1 MKKLMTAAIAGIV
14 LGVATLSAPAQA
26 ATYKV
31 DPAHAFAV
39 FKVSH
44 FGWSNNWGRFNDV
57 SGSVDFDKSDVTK
70 SKVSITIKTASV
82 DTNHKKRDAH
92 LRSPDFFNAKEFPEM
107 KFVSTKIMK
116 TGDKTANVTGN
127 LTLLGVTK
135 PVTLSVTWNRE
146 GPHFRNKDKT
156 HTGFSATGTIKRS
169 DFGMKKFVPA
179 IGDNIT
185 IFLDVEAIKQ

>member
-1 MKKLMTAAIAGIV
+1 MKKLMTAMIAGVV
-14 LGVATLSAPAQA
+14 LSVATLSAPAQA
-26 ATYKV
+26 DTYKV
-31 DPAHAFAV
+31 DPAHAFAM

-57 SGSVDFDKSDVTK
+57 TGSIDFDKADVTK

-82 DTNHKKRDAH
+82 DTNHDKRDAH

-107 KFVSTKIMK
+107 KFVSTKIDK

-135 PVTLSVTWNRE
+135 PVTLSVTWNKE
-146 GPHFRNKDKT
+146 GPHFRNKDKI

-179 IGDNIT
+179 IGDTIT
-185 IFLDVEAIKQ
+185 LFLDVEAIKQ

>member
-1 MKKLMTAAIAGIV
+1 M
-14 LGVATLSAPAQA
+14 
-26 ATYKV
+26 
-31 DPAHAFAV
+31 

-57 SGSVDFDKSDVTK
+57 SGSIDFDKADVTK
-70 SKVSITIKTASV
+70 SKVSITIKTASI
-82 DTNHKKRDAH
+82 DTNHGKRDAH

-107 KFVSTKIMK
+107 KFVSTKIDK

-135 PVTLSVTWNRE
+135 PVTLSVTWNKE
-146 GPHFRNKDKT
+146 GPHFRNKDKI

-179 IGDNIT
+179 IGDTIT
-185 IFLDVEAIKQ
+185 IFLDIEAVKQ

>member
-1 MKKLMTAAIAGIV
+1 MKRFLTAAIAGAA
-14 LGVATLSAPAQA
+14 LGLVSLAAPAHA
-26 ATYKV
+26 DTYKV

-57 SGSVDFDKSDVTK
+57 SGTIEFDKADVTK
-70 SKVSITIKTASV
+70 SKVSITIKTASI
-82 DTNHKKRDAH
+82 DTNHQKRDDH

-107 KFVSTKIMK
+107 KFSSTKIEK
-116 TGDKTANVTGN
+116 TGDRTAKVTGD

-135 PVTLSVTWNRE
+135 PVTLNVTWNKE
-146 GPHFRNKDKT
+146 GPHFRNKDKI
-156 HTGFSATGTIKRS
+156 HTGFSATTTIKRS
-169 DFGMKKFVPA
+169 DFGMKKFLPA
-179 IGDNIT
+179 IGDEIT